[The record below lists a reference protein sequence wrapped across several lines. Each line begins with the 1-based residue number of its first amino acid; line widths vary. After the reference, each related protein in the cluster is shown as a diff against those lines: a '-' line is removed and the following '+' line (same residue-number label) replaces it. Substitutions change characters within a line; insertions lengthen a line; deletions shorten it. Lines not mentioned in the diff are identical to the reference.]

1 MLEDDREDTI
11 DCGGREVSILGSR
24 NTLHLRG
31 SCPMVIVTGTD
42 NVIDVDNTQRIR
54 TTGDRNRVVWTSV
67 IDGATTPR
75 IENTGQQN
83 RISKADRK
91 PVSP

>member
-1 MLEDDREDTI
+1 M
-11 DCGGREVSILGSR
+11 
-24 NTLHLRG
+24 
-31 SCPMVIVTGTD
+31 IVTGSD
-42 NVIDVDNTQRIR
+42 NVLDVDTAQRIR
-54 TTGDRNRVVWTSV
+54 ATGDRNRVIWTSV

-75 IENTGQQN
+75 VENTGQQN